1 MIMSRTRKRVVIV
14 ISTLLVLLALELGR
28 EHVIYRMQSN
38 RLESSYWKLQG
49 RSGMTKDEVRG
60 VAGEPDRVETG
71 ATDENWYWLARTHRG
86 PLWRLM
92 IPGGGYEL
100 NVQFDRQGRMLD
112 VYSRVN

>member
-1 MIMSRTRKRVVIV
+1 MTRKRVVIIV
-14 ISTLLVLLALELGR
+14 SVLLVLLAFELGR

-49 RSGMTKDEVRG
+49 RTGITKEEVRG
-60 VAGEPDRVETG
+60 LVGEPDRTETG

-86 PLWRLM
+86 PLWRLI

-100 NVQFDRQGRMLD
+100 NVQFDPQGRMLD

>member
-1 MIMSRTRKRVVIV
+1 MKRVVLV
-14 ISTLLVLLALELGR
+14 ITVILILLAFELGR

-49 RSGMTKDEVRG
+49 RTGMTREEVRG
-60 VAGEPDRVETG
+60 LVGEPDHMETG
-71 ATDENWYWLARTHRG
+71 AADENWYWLARTHRG
-86 PLWRLM
+86 PLWRLI

-100 NVQFDRQGRMLD
+100 NVQFDPQGRMLD